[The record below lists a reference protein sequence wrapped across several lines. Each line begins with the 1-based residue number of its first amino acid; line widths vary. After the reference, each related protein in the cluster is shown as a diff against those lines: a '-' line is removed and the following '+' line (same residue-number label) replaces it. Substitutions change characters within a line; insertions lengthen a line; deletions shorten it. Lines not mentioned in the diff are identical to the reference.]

1 MGIVGLLI
9 NSPLGR
15 SKDKKVIQLV
25 NKLLNRK
32 KQLEQLKKFDE

>member
-15 SKDKKVIQLV
+15 AKDKRVVSLV
-25 NKLLNRK
+25 NKLLKRK
-32 KQLEQLKKFDE
+32 KALEQLKKAE